1 MPLLD
6 VHEVAIPETRDV
18 ISDARDLEEL
28 RVQWLELWRRCPHAT
43 PFQSPDW
50 LLPWWRNLGTGTRLR
65 VVTLRGGE
73 RRLLGVAAFAIPDA
87 VGSRLEIQL
96 LGTGVSDYGDVL
108 AEPDQEPLL

>member
-50 LLPWWRNLGTGTRLR
+50 LLPWWRNLGAG
-65 VVTLRGGE
+65 
-73 RRLLGVAAFAIPDA
+73 AAQIPFFGRARAQGLIRDPLYETDPS
-87 VGSRLEIQL
+87 GPRFQQ
-96 LGTGVSDYGDVL
+96 GDKSC
-108 AEPDQEPLL
+108 